1 MDEKKKEK
9 KGILA
14 LIKIKAR
21 PRQQINA
28 AAAAAAP
35 TALETFSSWQ
45 LPWEKRVEREE

>member
-1 MDEKKKEK
+1 MQWYSFFGKRRNGREKKRK

-35 TALETFSSWQ
+35 TALETFSS
-45 LPWEKRVEREE
+45 